1 MSILSAQR
9 VIVAVGVVVALVSLH
24 QPAWAQLESR
34 EAIALQNQI
43 MELRQQLQTLQQS
56 GRGGG
61 SPTYLGGGYPQP
73 SSGGN
78 DLLAQ
83 LVTRVGALEEQ
94 VRQLRGRIDET
105 ENQVQRQGADLG
117 KRIDDLAFQVNPQGG
132 TPPAS
137 ALPAPQS
144 GLPLQPGPL
153 VLAPPPSGFGGPP
166 AQPPTALGG
175 PPVLPPGV
183 SAPPAG
189 PVHRTPELAIQ
200 EGNAAL
206 ARRDYPAAEAAA
218 REVLAGNRTS
228 PRAYDA
234 QFLLAQALNGE
245 RQYSQAAIAYD
256 DTYNRSKR
264 GVHAPDALLGLA
276 NSLTA
281 INERKAACDTLVKL
295 RAEYPTPRPDLHD
308 AIVAT
313 AQRAG
318 CK

>member
-1 MSILSAQR
+1 MSILSAKR
-9 VIVAVGVVVALVSLH
+9 LILALGVAVALVSLH

-61 SPTYLGGGYPQP
+61 NPTYLGGGYPQP

-94 VRQLRGRIDET
+94 MRQLRGRIDET

-137 ALPAPQS
+137 APPAPQS
-144 GLPLQPGPL
+144 GLLPQPGPL
-153 VLAPPPSGFGGPP
+153 VLAPPP
-166 AQPPTALGG
+166 TALGG
-175 PPVLPPGV
+175 PPALPPGV
-183 SAPPAG
+183 PAPPAG

-218 REVLAGNRTS
+218 REVLTGNRTS

-234 QFLLAQALNGE
+234 QFILAQALNGE

-256 DTYNRSKR
+256 DTYNRSRK

-281 INERKAACDTLVKL
+281 INEKKAACDTLVKL